1 VAVWYAHVFADPA
14 HPQIERHIVP
24 GINALNLLLHD
35 ARYGGAVVS
44 RRF

>member
-1 VAVWYAHVFADPA
+1 VAAWHAHVFTDPA

-24 GINALNLLLHD
+24 GINTLNLLLHD
-35 ARYGGAVVS
+35 ARDGGAVAS